1 MGGVQIKN
9 CTEMPLRIQLKQV
22 GVLYHDWIA
31 PGETFTRNTGAVHFT
46 INARWAEK
54 DDTNVFWNGV
64 APVAAV
70 VGKTMLAAA
79 TAGKSVAALSA
90 FTSIH
95 MSSSA
100 AAGLIALGMSKPS
113 AIALVT
119 ASVAAHDADE
129 ALWLGGTRQAVELR
143 RTPLAQAAQVQRQRA
158 PWTGEPRQPEGQ
170 NHPHYACSPARK
182 SKKSHDDDEEILS
195 DASDVEGRP
204 NGDAGYESVD
214 DDREGDD
221 LRETAEEK
229 AVRLAKI
236 HLEEIE
242 REGGS
247 GIGS

>member
-46 INARWAEK
+46 INARWAER
-54 DDTNVFWNGV
+54 DDTSVFWNGV

-90 FTSIH
+90 FASIH

-119 ASVAAHDADE
+119 ASVAASMQMAGLLVKTIAQGANKDHIE
-129 ALWLGGTRQAVELR
+129 INSMGWYFGGRNQL
-143 RTPLAQAAQVQRQRA
+143 
-158 PWTGEPRQPEGQ
+158 
-170 NHPHYACSPARK
+170 
-182 SKKSHDDDEEILS
+182 EIH
-195 DASDVEGRP
+195 G
-204 NGDAGYESVD
+204 GI
-214 DDREGDD
+214 
-221 LRETAEEK
+221 
-229 AVRLAKI
+229 RLASMAESK
-236 HLEEIE
+236 EP
-242 REGGS
+242 
-247 GIGS
+247 